1 MKKVVKAVVF
11 TAVAGTSIALKFSNQ
26 SAVAKETRSQ
36 MLDVCATDIT
46 CVEVVNNY
54 FEQCFNTYYS
64 MGSRYSSASL
74 DTQGLANCVNK
85 YGGGEYFIVE

>member
-26 SAVAKETRSQ
+26 SAVAEETKAQ

-46 CVEVVNNY
+46 CIEVVDNY
-54 FEQCFNTYYS
+54 FERCFNTYYS

-74 DTQGLANCVNK
+74 DARGLANCVNK
-85 YGGGEYFIVE
+85 YAGGEYFIVE